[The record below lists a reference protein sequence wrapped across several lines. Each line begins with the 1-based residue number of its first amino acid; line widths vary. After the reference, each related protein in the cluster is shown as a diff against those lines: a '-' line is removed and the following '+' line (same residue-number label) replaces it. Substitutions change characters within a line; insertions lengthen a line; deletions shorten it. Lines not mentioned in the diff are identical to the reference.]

1 MKRRSLLKAALVA
14 LVLWQCP
21 INVISA
27 ELSWRNWTSVE
38 VNNAFASFAKNH
50 RMPKDLH
57 SWLSDKDIQMIDPY
71 KVFDNVYFVG
81 IRWVSSWLV
90 KTSAGAVLIDTL
102 HEPFVDRLLE
112 NIQTVGVNPEDIKWV
127 LMTHGHFDHV
137 GGYYRVAKIFK
148 NARFVMS
155 QRGWNEA
162 FASAKQSRGTP
173 GEWKM
178 LEKVDQVI
186 KDGETITCGD
196 NTFLALE
203 TPGHTW
209 GTVSYIYDAV
219 WNNRKYRAVTVGGQ
233 GLNAIESNNQV
244 KAYIASMNRLG
255 DSQLNISVD
264 LTAHPFTT
272 GLTEQIPSIKTLK
285 SGDEHPLIN
294 RQEYLDRLNR
304 LQKNAENLLK

>member
-1 MKRRSLLKAALVA
+1 MAVPDKRHI
-14 LVLWQCP
+14 C
-21 INVISA
+21 
-27 ELSWRNWTSVE
+27 
-38 VNNAFASFAKNH
+38 
-50 RMPKDLH
+50 
-57 SWLSDKDIQMIDPY
+57 
-71 KVFDNVYFVG
+71 
-81 IRWVSSWLV
+81 SWLV

-137 GGYYRVAKIFK
+137 GGYYRVDKIFK

-173 GEWKM
+173 GDWKM